1 MTEVDAEINGQDMLD
16 FAAITVKLEELNI
29 NGSDWE
35 DLMHVCFL
43 SAAYC
48 AAEAGI
54 DADEFMYVVKSIRV
68 ADEGIYGDA

>member
-1 MTEVDAEINGQDMLD
+1 
-16 FAAITVKLEELNI
+16 
-29 NGSDWE
+29 
-35 DLMHVCFL
+35 MHVCFL